1 MRTIWAKK
9 PFQQLE
15 STSEENV
22 VPHILKK
29 DSNLDFQCQCKE
41 LLDSSSEKTSLCSDY
56 SNSRGD
62 SQKVISVSYYS
73 TK

>member
-1 MRTIWAKK
+1 MRHIWAKK

-15 STSEENV
+15 STSEENA

-41 LLDSSSEKTSLCSDY
+41 QLDSSSEKTSLCSDY

>member
-1 MRTIWAKK
+1 MRHIWAKK

-22 VPHILKK
+22 VPHIFKK
-29 DSNLDFQCQCKE
+29 DTNLDFQCQCKE
-41 LLDSSSEKTSLCSDY
+41 LDSSSEKTSLCSDY